1 MKLAILQ
8 ENLEKSIAL
17 ASRFTS
23 SRTQLPI
30 LGNILL
36 RASKTKLLIASTNLE
51 ISVSDAIGA
60 KVEEEGEIAVPSKT
74 FSELVSNLPKE
85 TVNLKSEKE
94 QLNIS
99 TSSFSSTVLGMNTS
113 DFPKIPASVN
123 KKKSISLPK
132 TIFSNALSKV
142 LFAVSSDETR
152 PILTGVLFTFNKE
165 GLTLVAT
172 DGFRLSLV
180 KTNQLMNKS
189 TNYQFVVPRTIL
201 FEIGRVSEDEILLE
215 FREKDKQVVFG
226 VGDTVFSS
234 RLLEGTFPDW
244 EKIIPKTSSYKVTV
258 DKEDLLRAVKLASI
272 FARDNANIVK
282 LIIDKEQVIIKAES
296 SAAGRQET
304 KIEVKTEGFDPEL
317 AEGPFEIAF
326 NYKFFEDFINSVSG
340 EEIAMQ
346 FSETDKPG
354 VFLDPSSPD
363 YLHLI
368 MPVKIQG

>member
-189 TNYQFVVPRTIL
+189 TNYQFVVPRIIL

-304 KIEVKTEGFDPEL
+304 KIEVKTEGFDPEP

-340 EEIAMQ
+340 EEIVMQ

>member
-1 MKLAILQ
+1 
-8 ENLEKSIAL
+8 
-17 ASRFTS
+17 
-23 SRTQLPI
+23 
-30 LGNILL
+30 
-36 RASKTKLLIASTNLE
+36 
-51 ISVSDAIGA
+51 
-60 KVEEEGEIAVPSKT
+60 
-74 FSELVSNLPKE
+74 
-85 TVNLKSEKE
+85 
-94 QLNIS
+94 
-99 TSSFSSTVLGMNTS
+99 
-113 DFPKIPASVN
+113 
-123 KKKSISLPK
+123 
-132 TIFSNALSKV
+132 
-142 LFAVSSDETR
+142 
-152 PILTGVLFTFNKE
+152 
-165 GLTLVAT
+165 
-172 DGFRLSLV
+172 
-180 KTNQLMNKS
+180 MNKS

-340 EEIAMQ
+340 EEIVMQ

>member
-123 KKKSISLPK
+123 KEKSISLPK

-282 LIIDKEQVIIKAES
+282 LIIDKEQVIIKAEKVLILSLPKDLSKSLSITNS
-296 SAAGRQET
+296 SR
-304 KIEVKTEGFDPEL
+304 I
-317 AEGPFEIAF
+317 
-326 NYKFFEDFINSVSG
+326 S
-340 EEIAMQ
+340 
-346 FSETDKPG
+346 
-354 VFLDPSSPD
+354 
-363 YLHLI
+363 
-368 MPVKIQG
+368 

>member
-123 KKKSISLPK
+123 KEKSISLPK

-142 LFAVSSDETR
+142 LFAVSSDKTR

-340 EEIAMQ
+340 EEIVMQ

>member
-189 TNYQFVVPRTIL
+189 TNYQFVVPRIIL

-340 EEIAMQ
+340 EEIVMQ